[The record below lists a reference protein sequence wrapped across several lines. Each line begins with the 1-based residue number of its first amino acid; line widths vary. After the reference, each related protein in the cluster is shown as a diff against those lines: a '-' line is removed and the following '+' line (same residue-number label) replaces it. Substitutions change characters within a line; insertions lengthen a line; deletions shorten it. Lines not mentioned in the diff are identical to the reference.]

1 MKIFNWV
8 HKTFHHTLLKE
19 GFVQNATRKTES
31 AGNNEVDRHA
41 LLKQVEFDHVEA
53 LHDWRGGILTI
64 GTFGFESLKPSN
76 EQKEY
81 LVLESEDDDYED
93 EEEEEEKSLVHDE
106 DHDEII
112 GYLEDE
118 ELNPLMFTAFGHK
131 SKDVSADQKGE
142 DLIMGTYELNMESKY
157 SAIMEMD
164 NEEKKKKKGERRI
177 TLADLFLADAEDVAK
192 ALKDD
197 KVLQKKT
204 ADVRS
209 KNGLSFAKKLIPRVK
224 EDSHPIK
231 NFQRL
236 MRRMLKR
243 KIHPEIEDKIN
254 KPSPDLTHQIGM
266 ANNGGFETFESLSLL
281 PSQDAIA

>member
-19 GFVQNATRKTES
+19 GFAQNGTKKNES
-31 AGNNEVDRHA
+31 SGINEVDRHA
-41 LLKQVEFDHVEA
+41 LLKQVEFDHVET
-53 LHDWRGGILTI
+53 LHDWRDGILTI

-81 LVLESEDDDYED
+81 LVLESEEDDYED
-93 EEEEEEKSLVHDE
+93 KEEEEEKSLVNDE
-106 DHDEII
+106 DDDII

-131 SKDVSADQKGE
+131 SKDVCVEKGE
-142 DLIMGTYELNMESKY
+142 DLIIGAYESKY
-157 SAIMEMD
+157 SGIMEME
-164 NEEKKKKKGERRI
+164 NEEKKKKGERRI
-177 TLADLFLADAEDVAK
+177 TLADLFLADARDVAK
-192 ALKDD
+192 ALEDD

-209 KNGLSFAKKLIPRVK
+209 KSGLSFAKKLIPRVK

-236 MRRMLKR
+236 MRRMLKK

-254 KPSPDLTHQIGM
+254 KASPDLTHQIGM
-266 ANNGGFETFESLSLL
+266 PNNGGFETFESLSLL
-281 PSQDAIA
+281 PTQDAIV